1 MKKLLLGLTAGVM
14 AFGLAACSGG
24 TPGTDA
30 SSSGGKIG
38 EGKTLTVWIM
48 EGTNPDATAFF
59 DQVKTSFKDSTGA
72 DVDIEMVPWASA
84 KDKFA
89 TAIAGGTTPDVA
101 EVGTTWTPEFADAGA
116 LVDLTD
122 RVEADGLT
130 DDLVDSLVD
139 AGTVDGSLYGMPWY
153 AGVRAFLYNKEI
165 FEKAGVSEP
174 TNWDELTEAVTKIKE
189 TQPDVTPFPIAGGSE
204 YGVYP
209 WIWGNDGEIATE
221 SDGQWTS
228 QINSADAVEGIEY
241 YTGLALDHNSSEAA
255 AATWKETDLLK
266 AFEQGNT
273 GMVIQGSWTPARIA
287 ADAPDLA
294 DKIGAFV
301 IPAKDGGIAPSFVGG
316 SHLSIFENSENQDL
330 AWEFVKL
337 MTTGDLA
344 QEWAEQSNY
353 FPGLK
358 SMLNEQMES
367 GDELTQVFARQM
379 VEGGASVPVTPLWG
393 KVQGKQVTTTM
404 LQSILSGSA
413 DAQTAADTAAASMDE
428 TFAEA

>member
-294 DKIGAFV
+294 GKIGAFV